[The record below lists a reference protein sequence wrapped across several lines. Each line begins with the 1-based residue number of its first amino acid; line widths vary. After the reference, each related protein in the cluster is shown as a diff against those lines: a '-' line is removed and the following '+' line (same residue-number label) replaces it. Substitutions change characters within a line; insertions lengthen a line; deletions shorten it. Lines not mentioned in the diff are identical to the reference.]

1 MLLIMRIPEHQTHS
15 SVAIR
20 PATPRDVEAIG
31 DLWVELMN
39 YHATLDPRFSV
50 PHHGRVNYIRQVQKA
65 LRDENF
71 QVLLAVAEQRV
82 IGYVM
87 GYIGQNPPIF
97 TSSRFGFIADLC
109 VTQVQRRQG
118 IGERLVQEISR
129 WFRLRGLDSIQMNVA
144 HHNPQSQAFWR
155 KLGGT
160 DYLDHLWIDLEK
172 I

>member
-1 MLLIMRIPEHQTHS
+1 MRVPEQQAQS

-20 PATPRDVEAIG
+20 PATQRDADTIG

-39 YHATLDPRFSV
+39 FHATLDARFSV
-50 PHHGRVNYIRQVQKA
+50 PRHGRINYVRQIQKA

-71 QVLLAVAEQRV
+71 QVLVAVDGRQV

-97 TSSRFGFIADLC
+97 AKSRFGFVADLC
-109 VTQVQRRQG
+109 VTNTQRRQG
-118 IGERLVQEISR
+118 VGERLVQEICR
-129 WFRLRGLDSIQMNVA
+129 WFRLRGLDSVQMNVA

-155 KLGGT
+155 KMGST
-160 DYLDHLWIDLEK
+160 DYLDHMWIDLTE
-172 I
+172 